1 MKIKIAKNIIKIL
14 MDLEFLTL
22 ESFSETV
29 LGKIR
34 YIITW
39 ITILLQLYYH
49 AKNEIHSL
57 LLTSATVIAPIA

>member
-1 MKIKIAKNIIKIL
+1 MKIKIAKNMIKIL

-34 YIITW
+34 CTCIYLYLTAII
-39 ITILLQLYYH
+39 IM
-49 AKNEIHSL
+49 
-57 LLTSATVIAPIA
+57 

>member
-1 MKIKIAKNIIKIL
+1 MKIKIAKNMIKIL

-34 YIITW
+34 YI
-39 ITILLQLYYH
+39 
-49 AKNEIHSL
+49 
-57 LLTSATVIAPIA
+57 